1 MKKTQSAQSEAY
13 REGGFGT
20 GKVKPKGKVEKS
32 MTAMIPKVVT
42 PDGSGSQASF
52 RGQQ

>member
-1 MKKTQSAQSEAY
+1 MRKTQSGQSEAH
-13 REGGFGT
+13 RESGFGT
-20 GKVKPKGKVEKS
+20 SKVHPKGKVEKS
-32 MTAMIPKVVT
+32 MTAKIPKVVT